1 MASDKGCF
9 GCLLGPPR
17 GVTSAFVTGLS
28 PHIDLSS
35 GNFYV
40 NAGERYAWL
49 RDNDPVHH
57 DAATN
62 LWVLSRYEDVK
73 YAGSNPAI
81 FSSAG
86 GSRPETGPL
95 PWMIDLDPPEH
106 HKRRKLVSSGFAPPR
121 VRAAEVN
128 IAGLCDELIDA
139 VCERGDCDFVEDL
152 AAPLPLIVI
161 GDMLGIPAAD
171 RDQLLRWSDGMLA
184 SLSGEPGQIE
194 RAAQAFGEFA
204 EYAVAM
210 IAERKARPTHDLVSV
225 LVHADV
231 DGDRLTEDEVIYE
244 TLLLLVGGDETT
256 RHVMTG
262 GMEQLHRNP
271 DQRSD
276 LQRDLSLLPAA
287 VEEMLRW
294 VSPIKSMAR
303 TMTAD
308 LQLRGRTLPAADK
321 VVLLYESAD
330 FDEAQFPDPDRFDI
344 RRNPNDHVAF
354 GFGAHY
360 CLGASLARLEIS
372 TMFQRL
378 FARLPDIDCADEPRR
393 FFTSISYMPMRFTPT
408 TRSH

>member
-1 MASDKGCF
+1 V
-9 GCLLGPPR
+9 GCLLG
-17 GVTSAFVTGLS
+17 VVTGLS

-35 GNFYV
+35 GDFYV
-40 NAGERYAWL
+40 NARERYTWL

-57 DAATN
+57 DAASN
-62 LWVLSRYEDVK
+62 LWALSRYDDVK

-95 PWMIDLDPPEH
+95 PWMIDLDPPDH
-106 HKRRKLVSSGFAPPR
+106 HKRRKLVNSGFAPAR
-121 VRAAEVN
+121 VRATEVN

-139 VCERGDCDFVEDL
+139 VCERGECDFVEDL
-152 AAPLPLIVI
+152 AARLPLIVI

-171 RDQLLRWSDGMLA
+171 REQLLRWSDGMLA
-184 SLSGEPGQIE
+184 SLSGEPEQLD
-194 RAAQAFGEFA
+194 RAARAFGEFA
-204 EYAVAM
+204 EYALAM
-210 IAERKARPTHDLVSV
+210 MAERKARPTHDLVSV
-225 LVHADV
+225 LVHAEV
-231 DGDRLTEDEVIYE
+231 DGDRLTDDEVIYE

-271 DQRSD
+271 DQRRD
-276 LQRDLSLLPAA
+276 LQRDLTLLPAA

-308 LQLRGRTLPAADK
+308 LELRGRTLPAAEK

-330 FDEAQFPDPDRFDI
+330 FDEAQFPEPDRFDI
-344 RRNPNDHVAF
+344 RRSPNDHVAF

-372 TMFQRL
+372 TMLQRL
-378 FARLPDIDCADEPRR
+378 FARLPDIECADEPRR
-393 FFTSISYMPMRFTPT
+393 FFTSISHMPVRFMPAR
-408 TRSH
+408 RSRPVAGT